1 MWCRLPLG
9 KGLIEAGDDAGV
21 EFLSIRHAGE
31 SADRIGFPNELFYHL
46 DRRLDIL
53 KEFRSPKVGA
63 FIEEIL
69 DFSPL
74 RDLVL
79 FKPGS
84 ARISPGAYLH
94 PPKDEAEALE
104 MCSPRI
110 FRTYGATLECVRLNG
125 LKSVSGKLEE
135 IARETRSETIRKMTE
150 ECLRVTR

>member
-79 FKPGS
+79 FMPGS